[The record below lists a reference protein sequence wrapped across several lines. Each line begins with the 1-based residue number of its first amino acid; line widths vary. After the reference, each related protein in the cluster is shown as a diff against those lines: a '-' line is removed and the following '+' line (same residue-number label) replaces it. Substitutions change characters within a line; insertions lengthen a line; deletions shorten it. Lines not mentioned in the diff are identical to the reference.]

1 MPAEEMPPD
10 EVERLAASE
19 APEGCSAQA
28 QLLCIMYIRTGDL
41 AEAAQIAG
49 YVSRDSARVQLYK
62 PPVAR
67 FLAHV
72 RTMDLKLA
80 AERLALRLDWI
91 IDGTVFD
98 VLEEDGHGGL
108 KLKAFD
114 QLTRGEMYAVRKLRV
129 EPKVSAGEQFGYMA
143 TLELDDRIKAI
154 QLRAQLQD
162 VLVRWARALPEHDP
176 ESDGEGDGEK
186 VVFEGGVPIVGR
198 ELDTEAYM
206 LGSGV
211 PQARERERR
220 GEQPGGG

>member
-1 MPAEEMPPD
+1 MTPE
-10 EVERLAASE
+10 EVEHLAATE
-19 APEGCSAQA
+19 APEGCSPQA
-28 QLLCIMYIRTGDL
+28 QLLCIVYIRTGDL
-41 AEAAQIAG
+41 SLAAETAG
-49 YVSRDSARVQLYK
+49 YTDRDSARRQLSK

-67 FLAHV
+67 FLDHA

-98 VLEEDGHGGL
+98 VLEEDGHGGM
-108 KLKAFD
+108 KLKPFE
-114 QLTRGEMYAVRKLRV
+114 QMSRGEMYAVRKIRV
-129 EPKVSAGEQFGYMA
+129 EPKVSSGEQFGYMV
-143 TLELDDRIKAI
+143 TLEMDDRLRAV
-154 QLRAQLQD
+154 QLRATLQD
-162 VLVRWARALPEHDP
+162 VLVRWARALPELPD
-176 ESDGEGDGEK
+176 SDGEGDGEK

-198 ELDTEAYM
+198 EIDTEAYM